1 MPAKNAWNARQSLV
15 HKPGTELIKANQQ
28 GTIHKAALKTTK
40 APNCTPVIPV
50 TQRSR
55 DNSGTSPSDVLPQL
69 IAKWQQRPETPAL
82 ISRHHTSSSHDATHQ
97 CSDSAEEWIRPGSNH
112 PLRRRT
118 APPATPVDDRSP
130 LAQAAPKQTFFWEK
144 TPSQT
149 IDLNVAS
156 TIQLETSREHV
167 PFQLKERDIDVA
179 VATK

>member
-1 MPAKNAWNARQSLV
+1 MPAKNAWNARQSWV

-82 ISRHHTSSSHDATHQ
+82 ISRHHTSSSHDASINAVILQRNGSGQGQTTH
-97 CSDSAEEWIRPGSNH
+97 SGAEQHHPPGR
-112 PLRRRT
+112 L
-118 APPATPVDDRSP
+118 PPAHQQHKHHQRDRP
-130 LAQAAPKQTFFWEK
+130 TFLIG
-144 TPSQT
+144 Q
-149 IDLNVAS
+149 
-156 TIQLETSREHV
+156 
-167 PFQLKERDIDVA
+167 
-179 VATK
+179 